1 MGIVHLATRT
11 MSRSTKTTNGSEPSQ
26 GRIRPGRPPGRAGDA
41 ADARL
46 RGWGAHHL
54 LVAASL
60 LCGAAGAGAQEP
72 PRRAPADWPQFRPT
86 TVLPFGEPVI
96 PIFEGWIPNPD
107 GTITLSFGYF
117 NLNTEETLH
126 IPLGPDN
133 YIQPS
138 EFDGLQPTFFE
149 VAPLESGRQLR
160 HESTFAI
167 TVPGD
172 FRDTLV
178 WTLRLRG
185 EEYSA
190 PARADHDE
198 FDMEDFESLTFAP
211 EAPVLGFGENGPSG
225 RGRRG
230 PTTGPLSARVGEPF
244 PLSIAVDLLSR
255 PSTTLTWYHHQGPAE
270 VTFSRKAIEVE
281 SSGEVTTMV
290 TFSEPGDYVFRATAL
305 EHLGALM
312 QHCCWTN
319 A

>member
-1 MGIVHLATRT
+1 MNARTDLQPNQSRAGLGTSPAGLAEVAEAPHRARYAAHLA
-11 MSRSTKTTNGSEPSQ
+11 
-26 GRIRPGRPPGRAGDA
+26 
-41 ADARL
+41 
-46 RGWGAHHL
+46 
-54 LVAASL
+54 VAATL
-60 LCGAAGAGAQEP
+60 LWCVPGVGAQEP
-72 PRRAPADWPQFRPT
+72 PQRAPVDWPQFRPT
-86 TVLPFGEPVI
+86 TVLAFGEPVI

-117 NLNTEETLH
+117 NLNTEETVH
-126 IPLGPDN
+126 VPLGADN
-133 YIQPS
+133 YIEPR

-149 VAPLESGRQLR
+149 VAPLEPGRQLR

-178 WTLRLRG
+178 WTLRIRG

-198 FDMEDFESLTFAP
+198 FDMQDFESLTFAP
-211 EAPVLGFGENGPSG
+211 EAPVLSFGEDGPSG

-230 PTTGPLSARVGEPF
+230 PTADPLPARVGEPF
-244 PLSIAVDLLSR
+244 DLSIGVDLLSR
-255 PSTTLTWYHHQGPAE
+255 PGTTLTWYHHQGPAE
-270 VTFSRKAIEVE
+270 VDFSQKAIEVD
-281 SSGEVTTMV
+281 SSGEVTTTV

-319 A
+319 AYARVTVTR

>member
-1 MGIVHLATRT
+1 MSPTTTSETSGQHAGAGTSPAGVVADVAETPILGWNARHLV
-11 MSRSTKTTNGSEPSQ
+11 
-26 GRIRPGRPPGRAGDA
+26 
-41 ADARL
+41 
-46 RGWGAHHL
+46 
-54 LVAASL
+54 VAASL
-60 LCGAAGAGAQEP
+60 LWLVPGAGAQEP
-72 PRRAPADWPQFRPT
+72 TQRAPADWPQFRPT

-133 YIQPS
+133 YIEPS

-160 HESTFAI
+160 HESTFAV

-172 FRDTLV
+172 FRDGLV
-178 WTLRLRG
+178 WTLRVRG

-211 EAPVLGFGENGPSG
+211 EAPVLSFGDSGASG

-230 PTTGPLSARVGEPF
+230 PAAGPLAAMVGEPF
-244 PLSIAVDLLSR
+244 SLGIGVDLLSR

-270 VTFSRKAIEVE
+270 ASFSQKAIDVG
-281 SSGEVTTMV
+281 SSGEVTTTV

-319 A
+319 AYARVTVTR

>member
-1 MGIVHLATRT
+1 
-11 MSRSTKTTNGSEPSQ
+11 MSPTTASETSGQ
-26 GRIRPGRPPGRAGDA
+26 HAGA
-41 ADARL
+41 GTSSAGVADVAEAPL
-46 RGWGAHHL
+46 RGWNARYL
-54 LVAASL
+54 VVAASL
-60 LCGAAGAGAQEP
+60 LWSVPGAGAQEP
-72 PRRAPADWPQFRPT
+72 TQRVPADWPQFRPT

-133 YIQPS
+133 YIEPR

-160 HESTFAI
+160 HESTFAV

-172 FRDTLV
+172 FRDGLV
-178 WTLRLRG
+178 WTLRVRG

-211 EAPVLGFGENGPSG
+211 EAPVLSFGDGGPSG

-230 PTTGPLSARVGEPF
+230 PTTGPLAARVGEPF
-244 PLSIAVDLLSR
+244 SLGIGVDLLSR

-270 VTFSRKAIEVE
+270 ASFSQKAIDIG
-281 SSGEVTTMV
+281 SSGEVTTTV

-319 A
+319 AYARVTVTR